1 MTSNSAKAPGVTAA
15 GDDTPKPQGSRR
27 AKAGRNALETGI
39 ALRSAYQAVVDEG
52 IPQHLRELLGKLD

>member
-1 MTSNSAKAPGVTAA
+1 MTAA